1 MNPIVIWRIVA
12 GVGALLG
19 ISGTAYGLD
28 QHKKRKSE
36 QAASRARLQQLEA
49 ELAKKEQQLTALRT
63 LLGSKNGQVRILA
76 AEVDRL
82 RSGASD
88 LRRSA

>member
-36 QAASRARLQQLEA
+36 QVASRARLQQLEV

-63 LLGSKNGQVRILA
+63 LLGNKNEQVRILA
-76 AEVDRL
+76 AEVDHL
-82 RSGASD
+82 RSAVSAM
-88 LRRSA
+88 RRSA

>member
-1 MNPIVIWRIVA
+1 
-12 GVGALLG
+12 VGALLG

-36 QAASRARLQQLEA
+36 QAASRARLQHLEA
-49 ELAKKEQQLTALRT
+49 DLAKKEQQLTVLRNR
-63 LLGSKNGQVRILA
+63 LGSKNEQVRILA

-82 RSGASD
+82 RSAASD

>member
-19 ISGTAYGLD
+19 FSGIAYGLD

-36 QAASRARLQQLEA
+36 QVASRARLLHLEA

-63 LLGSKNGQVRILA
+63 LLGNKNKQVRILA
-76 AEVDRL
+76 AEVAHL
-82 RSGASD
+82 RSAVSAM
-88 LRRSA
+88 RRSA